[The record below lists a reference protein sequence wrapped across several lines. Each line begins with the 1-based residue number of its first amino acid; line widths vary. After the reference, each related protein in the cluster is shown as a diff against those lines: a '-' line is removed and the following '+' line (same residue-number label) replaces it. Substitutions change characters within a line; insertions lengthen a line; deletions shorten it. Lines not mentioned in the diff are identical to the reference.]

1 LIHFPLNSLAR
12 LTEVRRANYML
23 YNIFFYT
30 GGCDFIMASVSLSDN
45 SDSVIS
51 GMPFDGEKDSLSA
64 DVPSR
69 LRRICLFLIW
79 FNFKK

>member
-1 LIHFPLNSLAR
+1 
-12 LTEVRRANYML
+12 
-23 YNIFFYT
+23 
-30 GGCDFIMASVSLSDN
+30 MASVSLSDN
-45 SDSVIS
+45 SDSVIG